1 MPLVDVG
8 RVLQLRDRGHALD
21 ELIQRDEAVT
31 RPIHSGHQP
40 ATLLSRWG
48 HAVRQLEQP
57 LQLALGERA
66 GEVDV
71 ELVEVC
77 GDGALLLFRQAAQV
91 LVALGCGRTRTVSV
105 GGQSLRGN
113 AKTQAMLPPRSAEE
127 ESGEWIGST
136 SGGSKAGHGRQ
147 KCTPMAEVCGAYP
160 PRPPR
165 TWAWRTAG

>member
-8 RVLQLRDRGHALD
+8 RILQLWDRGHALD

-31 RPIHSGHQP
+31 RSIHSRHQP
-40 ATLLSRWG
+40 AELLSSRG

-66 GEVDV
+66 GEVNV

-91 LVALGCGRTRTVSV
+91 LVALGWGRTRTVSV
-105 GGQSLRGN
+105 GGKLARQRENAGDATSLR
-113 AKTQAMLPPRSAEE
+113 
-127 ESGEWIGST
+127 
-136 SGGSKAGHGRQ
+136 
-147 KCTPMAEVCGAYP
+147 
-160 PRPPR
+160 
-165 TWAWRTAG
+165 